1 MYRAFHCPAAL
12 PCRALM
18 NADVR
23 THPPSAAAGKEPRDA
38 RMMRKLLRSVGLK
51 EGEYDPLVVPQFVEV
66 ARRYAGDVLVEARA
80 YAGHAGRVSLEADD
94 VRLAIRAKAAS
105 SPGPPRRE
113 VMLDLA
119 RSRNTIRL
127 PKSSAPP
134 GSIPLPPLQDTML
147 SQNYLFAPFMKP
159 PPDQVEGTEEDDE
172 VPNPNSS
179 TEPDHTGRASEKQK
193 QQPSQ
198 RTISSRLNL
207 MAAAAAKRRRMNS

>member
-1 MYRAFHCPAAL
+1 
-12 PCRALM
+12 M

-23 THPPSAAAGKEPRDA
+23 THPPAAAAGKEPRDEW
-38 RMMRKLLRSVGLK
+38 MVRKLLRSVGLK

-119 RSRNTIRL
+119 RSRNTIQL

-147 SQNYLFAPFMKP
+147 SQNYLFAPLMKP
-159 PPDQVEGTEEDDE
+159 PPDQVEETEEDDE
-172 VPNPNSS
+172 VPNPNTS
-179 TEPDHTGRASEKQK
+179 TEQEHSGRASEKLKQQ